1 MANPEA
7 IHLNTEVVEFGN
19 NGVMEYWSD
28 AFKTNTP
35 LLQYSS
41 YVLLVAL
48 AFVWRFSSSH
58 EKSG

>member
-1 MANPEA
+1 
-7 IHLNTEVVEFGN
+7 VEFGN